1 MPTVDETKV
10 KLTGF
15 ADLEKGW
22 HFGEGVPLKTEIITS
37 ANAIL
42 EKLSSAGIDK
52 VNAFPGIA
60 GEARV
65 TAYLDDDYHEFTV
78 ETNGAISYVY
88 EQRDEEVE
96 SRDGLSLSATL
107 KLIDQR
113 CKVPRL
119 NYVLHGTSTPKNITI
134 LINEDSRV

>member
-10 KLTGF
+10 RLTGF

-22 HFGEGVPLKTEIITS
+22 HFGEGVSLKTEIIAS

-42 EKLSSAGIDK
+42 EKLSSVGIDR

-78 ETNGAISYVY
+78 ETNGTISYVY
-88 EQRDEEVE
+88 EQHDEEIE
-96 SRDGLSLSATL
+96 SRDGLSLSMVL
-107 KLIDQR
+107 K
-113 CKVPRL
+113 
-119 NYVLHGTSTPKNITI
+119 S
-134 LINEDSRV
+134 S